1 MQINEGVKEKLMTYM
16 KKKTILSQDLKKS
29 IPFKYFWCYIPFSH
43 TKQSIPL
50 SYNTLY
56 ILPSISDHY

>member
-29 IPFKYFWCYIPFSH
+29 IPFKYF
-43 TKQSIPL
+43 
-50 SYNTLY
+50 
-56 ILPSISDHY
+56 